1 MSHRSAHSVVIGC
14 AISTM
19 LLAATV
25 AAATADPV
33 TEFYKGKT
41 ISLIIASGEGGGY
54 DISGR
59 LTAEFLSKYIPGH
72 PTIIARN
79 LPGASGMRAADYMY
93 NVAAQDGTVISV
105 PQPTLLLNKVV
116 DPAARYEPQGF
127 NWIGRLGALQTYG
140 VVWHTARAQSVE
152 DAKRTEL
159 VMAAAQG
166 PGTGSNVVM
175 ALNRLV
181 GTRFKLVKGYKSG
194 AESSLAMERGEVQ
207 GISSA
212 SLEVLESKGW
222 VSGNNVKILYV
233 IGMTRSS
240 KTPQVRTLGELAS
253 TDADRIVLNSVAN
266 ASDIGR
272 SILAPP
278 NVPAERVA
286 ALRKAFQ
293 ELVRDPDFIRESD
306 RRNVA
311 LEPLAGDELQTMV
324 TQSMNL
330 TPELVER
337 IRQTIRQ

>member
-1 MSHRSAHSVVIGC
+1 MRMAGIGYAVSA
-14 AISTM
+14 M
-19 LLAATV
+19 LVAVTVGAA
-25 AAATADPV
+25 ADPV
-33 TEFYKGKT
+33 AEFYKGKT
-41 ISLIIASGEGGGY
+41 INLIIASGEGGGY

-79 LPGASGMRAADYMY
+79 MPGASGMRAADYMY
-93 NVAAQDGTVISV
+93 NVAAQDGTVICV

-116 DPAARYEPQGF
+116 DPAARYEPQRF
-127 NWIGRLGALQTYG
+127 NWLGRLGALQTLG
-140 VVWHTARAQSVE
+140 VVWHTAPAQSVE

-159 VMAAAQG
+159 AMAAAQG

-181 GTRFKLVKGYKSG
+181 GTKFKLVKGYKSG
-194 AESSLAMERGEVQ
+194 SESSLAMERGEVH
-207 GISSA
+207 GISST
-212 SLEVLESKGW
+212 SLEVLENKGW
-222 VSGNNVKILYV
+222 ISGGTVKVIYV
-233 IGMTRSS
+233 IGMTRNP
-240 KTPQVRTLGELAS
+240 KVPQVRTLAELAS
-253 TDADRIVLNSVAN
+253 TETDRIVLNSVAS
-266 ASDIGR
+266 ADDIGR

-293 ELVRDPDFIRESD
+293 ELARDPDFIRESD

-311 LEPLAGDELQTMV
+311 LGSLAGDALQTLV
-324 TQSMNL
+324 NQSMTL
-330 TPELVER
+330 TPELTER

>member
-1 MSHRSAHSVVIGC
+1 MSHRSVPAAVIGC
-14 AISTM
+14 AVSIVS
-19 LLAATV
+19 LLATV
-25 AAATADPV
+25 AIATAEPIA
-33 TEFYKGKT
+33 EFYKGKT
-41 ISLIIASGEGGGY
+41 INLIIASGEGGGY

-59 LTAEFLSKYIPGH
+59 LTVEFLSRYIPGH

-79 LPGASGMRAADYMY
+79 MPGASGMRAADYIY
-93 NVAAQDGTVISV
+93 NVAAQDGTVIAI

-127 NWIGRLGALQTYG
+127 NWIGRLGALQTLG
-140 VVWHTARAQSVE
+140 VVWNTAPAQSVE

-159 VMAAAQG
+159 AMAAAQG

-181 GTRFKLVKGYKSG
+181 GTKFKLVKGYKSG
-194 AESSLAMERGEVQ
+194 AESSLAMERGEVN
-207 GISSA
+207 GISST
-212 SLEVLESKGW
+212 SLEVLENKGW
-222 VSGNNVKILYV
+222 ISGGDVKVVYV
-233 IGMTRSS
+233 IGMTRHP
-240 KTPQVRTLGELAS
+240 KVPQARAIPELAS
-253 TDADRIVLNSVAN
+253 NEADRVVLNSVAN

-278 NVPAERVA
+278 NVPPERLA

-293 ELVRDPDFIRESD
+293 DLVRDPDFIRESE

-311 LEPLAGDELQTMV
+311 LEPLAGEALQIMV
-324 TQSMNL
+324 NQSMAL

>member
-1 MSHRSAHSVVIGC
+1 MSA
-14 AISTM
+14 M
-19 LLAATV
+19 LFAATV
-25 AAATADPV
+25 TATADPV
-33 TEFYKGKT
+33 ADFYKGKT

-79 LPGASGMRAADYMY
+79 MPGASGMRAADYMY
-93 NVAAQDGTVISV
+93 NVAAQDGTVISI

-116 DPAARYEPQGF
+116 DPAARYEPQRF
-127 NWIGRLGALQTYG
+127 NWIGRLGTLQTFG
-140 VVWHTARAQSVE
+140 VAWHTAPAQSVE
-152 DAKRTEL
+152 DAKRIEL
-159 VMAAAQG
+159 AMAAAQG

-194 AESSLAMERGEVQ
+194 AESSLAMERGEVH

-212 SLEVLESKGW
+212 SLEVLENKGW
-222 VSGNNVKILYV
+222 ISRNNVKVLYV
-233 IGMTRSS
+233 IGMMRHP
-240 KTPQVRTLGELAS
+240 KIPQVRTLAELAS
-253 TDADRIVLNSVAN
+253 AEPDRIVLNSVAN
-266 ASDIGR
+266 ASDIGK

-311 LEPLAGDELQTMV
+311 LEPLAGGELQTMV
-324 TQSMNL
+324 NRSMNL
-330 TPELVER
+330 TPEVVER